1 MENAHAERLPSDGG
15 SGSEPDV
22 RFTFANERTF
32 LAWSR
37 TALALVIA
45 GLAIVQVLP
54 PFAGLPGGR
63 RMLALPLILL
73 GALLPGGAYL
83 DWRRNQRAMR
93 HGRQLPRSAL
103 PRVLVIVITAVA
115 LVAIAFVALSG

>member
-1 MENAHAERLPSDGG
+1 MGNVQQEQAKDG
-15 SGSEPDV
+15 GSEPDV

-63 RMLALPLILL
+63 RMLALPLIVL

-83 DWRRNQRAMR
+83 EWRRNQRAMR
-93 HGRQLPRSAL
+93 HGRRLPRSSL
-103 PRVLVIVITAVA
+103 PRVLVIVVTVVA
-115 LVAIAFVALSG
+115 LAATAFVVLPV